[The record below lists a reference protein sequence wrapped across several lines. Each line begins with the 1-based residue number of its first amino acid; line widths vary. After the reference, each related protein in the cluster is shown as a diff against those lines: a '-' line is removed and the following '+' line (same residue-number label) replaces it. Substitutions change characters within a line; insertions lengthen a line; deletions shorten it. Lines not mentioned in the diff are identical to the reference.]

1 MQLEAAFF
9 GSPWIGGN
17 FWAAV
22 RLELSGPR
30 AFGPV
35 ADSTWQPGSLLVGN
49 IFDREKNTFDPA
61 SGPCRILLI
70 EKKGYCAGA
79 W

>member
-1 MQLEAAFF
+1 MTKQTKQGVEWIEKMQLEAAFF

-49 IFDREKNTFDPA
+49 TFDREKYF
-61 SGPCRILLI
+61 
-70 EKKGYCAGA
+70 
-79 W
+79 

>member
-22 RLELSGPR
+22 RLKLSGPR

-49 IFDREKNTFDPA
+49 TFDREK
-61 SGPCRILLI
+61 ILLTRP
-70 EKKGYCAGA
+70 AGRVEYF
-79 W
+79 